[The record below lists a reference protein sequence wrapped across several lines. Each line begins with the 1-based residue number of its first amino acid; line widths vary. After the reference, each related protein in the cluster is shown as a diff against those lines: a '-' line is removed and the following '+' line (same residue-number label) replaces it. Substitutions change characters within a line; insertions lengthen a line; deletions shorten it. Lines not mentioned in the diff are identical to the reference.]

1 MSKHIRCL
9 HVIGVGALS
18 VVASN
23 AYSAGFAII
32 ENSGAGT
39 GNAYAGISAIG
50 TDTSTAYFNP
60 AAMTEIDGRKF
71 SVTGHLVNVN
81 ATYKDKGSST
91 NPLLGGDDITGSGY
105 DDAINALIPNLYYIA
120 PLSSDMTFG
129 LAINVPFGL
138 ETDYEKDWTGRYGAL
153 NSAVQSVNINPSL
166 AWSISDELSLG
177 AGISAQY
184 LHANLSNAI
193 DSGAVCLKAAPN
205 NAIRAECFK
214 AGLTPANPERDGFA
228 EVSGDNWAVAFNLGM
243 LYKFSDRTRV
253 GASFRSAVD
262 HKLEGDAK
270 FDMDPTLQAFLTNA
284 GSTAFTDTSVNA
296 TANLP
301 ASISLSAFHQLD
313 DKIQLLA
320 DITWTQWSSFEEL
333 RVKFDN
339 PAQPDAVTTEA
350 WEDVMRYSVG
360 MNYKH
365 SDLWTFRTGV
375 ALDVEPIPDIE
386 HRTARIPGNDR
397 TWLSFGA
404 GYKISPKMDVDFG
417 YAHLFIDDTP
427 LDHTDESTGYATR
440 GEYKSNVNI
449 FSAQLN
455 WHFD

>member
-23 AYSAGFAII
+23 AYGAGFAII

-81 ATYKDKGSST
+81 ATYTDKGSST
-91 NPLLGGDDITGSGY
+91 NPLLGGGDITGSGY
-105 DDAINALIPNLYYIA
+105 DDSINALIPNLYYIA
-120 PLSSDMTFG
+120 PLSSDMVFG
-129 LAINVPFGL
+129 LAINAPFGL

-153 NSAVQSVNINPSL
+153 NSALMSVNINPSL

-193 DSGAVCLKAAPN
+193 DSGAVCLGTAPN
-205 NAIRAECFK
+205 NAIRAECVK
-214 AGLTPANPERDGFA
+214 AGLTAANPEHDGFA
-228 EVSGDNWAVAFNLGM
+228 EVSGDNWAVGFNVGM
-243 LYKFSDRTRV
+243 LYKISEDTRI
-253 GASFRSAVD
+253 GASYRSGINQ
-262 HKLEGDAK
+262 KLEGKAT
-270 FDMDPTLQAFLTNA
+270 FDMDPTLQAFLTSA
-284 GSTAFTDTSVNA
+284 GSTAFTNTDVVA
-296 TANLP
+296 EAELP
-301 ASISLSAFHQLD
+301 ATLSVSAFHQLD

-320 DITWTQWSSFEEL
+320 DVTWTQWSSFEEL
-333 RVKFDN
+333 RVQFDN
-339 PAQPDAVTTEA
+339 PAQPDSVTSEN

-365 SDLWTFRTGV
+365 NDIWTFRTGV
-375 ALDVEPIPDIE
+375 ALDIEAIPDTA

-397 TWLSFGA
+397 TWLSFGV
-404 GYKISPKMDVDFG
+404 GYKINPKMDVDLG

-427 LDHTDESTGYATR
+427 LDHTDESIGHTTR
-440 GEYKSNVNI
+440 GEYTSNVNI